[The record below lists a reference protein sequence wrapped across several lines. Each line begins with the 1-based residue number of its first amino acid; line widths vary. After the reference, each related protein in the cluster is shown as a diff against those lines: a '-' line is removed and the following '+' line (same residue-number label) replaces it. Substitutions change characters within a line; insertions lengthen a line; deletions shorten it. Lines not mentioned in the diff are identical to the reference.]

1 MASIDG
7 GYMAVSALVTG
18 LLVGGV
24 PPEEVAGYASL
35 AFMPVVLKLLD
46 VGDAAFFG
54 INMGTLVAVVVALL
68 ATITTGTVL
77 SK

>member
-24 PPEEVAGYASL
+24 APEEVAGYASL
-35 AFMPVVLKLLD
+35 ACMPVVLKLLD
-46 VGDAAFFG
+46 VGDAAIFG
-54 INMGTLVAVVVALL
+54 IDINTWIAVVVAFL
-68 ATITTGTVL
+68 AAVTTGTVL